1 MRKKKPISSWELNGS
16 LLKSLNPLH
25 QGAFWQVW
33 LKLAQ
38 LLWRRK
44 FLKLSMYF
52 WYLLI
57 ISPYYTPRKRS
68 FGGYIVILMF
78 KVVWTNMNPLL
89 QGCFVSSLVEIGTV
103 VLEKKILNF
112 INVFSLFR
120 YYLPLGKD
128 MTLHMNKIEFPSPKY
143 ASRQVWLKLA
153 TRFWRI
159 RFLNFFYVFLLFDS
173 PWKWTWHFN
182 CTIFTSS
189 FHQRILCAKF
199 GYNWPSGSG
208 EEDF

>member
-1 MRKKKPISSWELNGS
+1 MRIEWFLIEIIESPSPRCFVPCLVEIGTVTLEKKIFKVVNVFLVLLNYLP
-16 LLKSLNPLH
+16 LLYPP
-25 QGAFWQVW
+25 QT
-33 LKLAQ
+33 
-38 LLWRRK
+38 K
-44 FLKLSMYF
+44 F
-52 WYLLI
+52 
-57 ISPYYTPRKRS
+57 R
-68 FGGYIVILMF
+68 GYIVILMF
-78 KVVWTNMNPLL
+78 KVVAL
-89 QGCFVSSLVEIGTV
+89 QLNK
-103 VLEKKILNF
+103 LESPTFKDALCQVWLKMAQWFWRRRFLNF

-120 YYLPLGKD
+120 YYLPLGKY
-128 MTLHMNKIEFPSPKY
+128 MALHMNKIEFPSPKN